1 MSESEQVRGRED
13 SRCKRGLLL
22 VSDVCDSGESGSLR
36 LAAMLLGSGDDGQEE
51 EAKLVWRRRAEGMD
65 SRRAGKRT

>member
-13 SRCKRGLLL
+13 SPRTRRFL
-22 VSDVCDSGESGSLR
+22 VSSFCDSPLLEALR

-51 EAKLVWRRRAEGMD
+51 EAKLVWMRRAEGMG

>member
-13 SRCKRGLLL
+13 SPLVRCFL
-22 VSDVCDSGESGSLR
+22 VFSFCVPPFEALR

-51 EAKLVWRRRAEGMD
+51 EAKLVWMRRAEGMG